1 MTFFS
6 MEGPGRPVDMGA
18 LRLLNPSVR
27 ELSMRFDR
35 MRMEDESKLKAS
47 FSYALSAAP
56 NLEKLCIVVVRWPP
70 VDLDSLPQSN
80 PRLRHLKIDAK
91 AHPRHLASI
100 ASLPD
105 LEHLSI
111 RLGGLVNDNM
121 RFECLRSLAI
131 VSDYGLGIPHLH
143 ALITCLDAPQLH
155 RFSIESEYSHE
166 PLGNQLRFFVPL
178 SSGRFPFLQAFHWR
192 CGQLGDKDPDATLT
206 ELIEPLLFLQTL
218 REVSLD
224 FAGPIVPYSSADFSK
239 MAEAWPDLE
248 SFGLDAYVSHLLP
261 PGAND
266 DLIQCANLESFA
278 FFARHCPRLRSLRI
292 PRVKIDI
299 DTSADTPVK
308 PSTTPHRLHELSVDT
323 ILCPE
328 ESQWDASHSEV
339 FRDSIKRIFPFAA
352 IHLLTSLRSWSPP
365 SDVE

>member
-47 FSYALSAAP
+47 FSYVLSAAP
-56 NLEKLCIVVVRWPP
+56 NPETLCIVVVRWPP

-111 RLGGLVNDNM
+111 RLGGSVNANM
-121 RFECLRSLAI
+121 RFERLRSLAI
-131 VSDYGLGIPHLH
+131 VSDYELGFPHLR
-143 ALITCLDAPQLH
+143 ALITRLDAPQLR

-239 MAEAWPDLE
+239 MAEAWRKLE
-248 SFGLDAYVSHLLP
+248 SFSLDACLP
-261 PGAND
+261 
-266 DLIQCANLESFA
+266 
-278 FFARHCPRLRSLRI
+278 
-292 PRVKIDI
+292 
-299 DTSADTPVK
+299 
-308 PSTTPHRLHELSVDT
+308 PSTTRRKRRSYPV
-323 ILCPE
+323 CG
-328 ESQWDASHSEV
+328 
-339 FRDSIKRIFPFAA
+339 FRIFR
-352 IHLLTSLRSWSPP
+352 LLRAPLPSPSFTSHPKGEDRYRHFGRHSS
-365 SDVE
+365 